1 MEVSYDNKQNNQLDD
16 WTISTMRN
24 IFKKDAGQQLI
35 DFVKRHSNLNA
46 EEKKIIFDA
55 THRLENPK
63 VFQEQELL
71 NVIHAL
77 RELSLKSRLSND
89 VILLKK
95 LHRGQWLAGLLN
107 VTTFFGK

>member
-46 EEKKIIFDA
+46 EEKKDNF
-55 THRLENPK
+55 
-63 VFQEQELL
+63 
-71 NVIHAL
+71 
-77 RELSLKSRLSND
+77 
-89 VILLKK
+89 
-95 LHRGQWLAGLLN
+95 
-107 VTTFFGK
+107 

>member
-1 MEVSYDNKQNNQLDD
+1 
-16 WTISTMRN
+16 MRN

-63 VFQEQELL
+63 VSQE
-71 NVIHAL
+71 
-77 RELSLKSRLSND
+77 
-89 VILLKK
+89 
-95 LHRGQWLAGLLN
+95 
-107 VTTFFGK
+107 